1 MIQKL
6 SQNIYKFFNTDCLV
20 GMKDVQQKSVD
31 IVVTSPPYNIGIGY
45 RSYNDSLST
54 KDYLEWSDSWAKEV
68 HRLLKDDGSFFLNI
82 GAPPSNPMLP
92 HEIAIRFSK
101 YFHIQNTFH
110 WVKSISIETKE
121 GELISTGHF
130 KPINSQRY
138 VSDCHEYVFHFTKS
152 GNTPLHRLNIGVPYK
167 DKSNINRW
175 KHTNGRDKR
184 CRGNTWFIPYKTIHN
199 KKLQRPHPATFPVQ
213 LAKHCI
219 LLHGIDRETVVMDP
233 FLGLGSSAIAA
244 LECNVGCFLGYDIEL
259 EYLEY
264 AIDALTDKRNFKLSY
279 DLIKS
284 KEICN
289 KAV

>member
-1 MIQKL
+1 MTKKISKN
-6 SQNIYKFFNTDCLV
+6 SYNFFNVDCLV
-20 GMKDVQQKSVD
+20 GMKDVQQNSVD

-45 RSYNDSLST
+45 RSYNDSLSAEE
-54 KDYLEWSDSWAKEV
+54 YLEWSDSWAKEI

-101 YFHIQNTFH
+101 YFHLQNTFH
-110 WVKSISIETKE
+110 WIKSISIETKD

-152 GNTPLHRLNIGVPYK
+152 GNTPLQRLNIGVPYK

-175 KHTNGRDKR
+175 KHTDGHDKR
-184 CRGNTWFIPYKTIHN
+184 CRGNTWFIPYKTIYN
-199 KKLQRPHPATFPVQ
+199 KKLQRPHPATFPTQ
-213 LAKHCI
+213 LAKYCI
-219 LLHGIDRETVVMDP
+219 LLHGIDRKTVVMDP

-244 LECNVGCFLGYDIEL
+244 FECNVRFFYGYDIEL

-264 AIDALTDKRNFKLSY
+264 AVADLKDKCNSSLM
-279 DLIKS
+279 LELATP
-284 KEICN
+284 KEFIP